1 MSAKKTAP
9 APEADTAQASLAE
22 RASQANLANIVR
34 KVKAGSSLTAAETR
48 TLAEF
53 RRGDEVKASEM
64 LRRGMIVMQKIRT
77 IIEESPLPKTLQRR
91 IMDEIASID
100 A

>member
-9 APEADTAQASLAE
+9 APVADTAQASLAE

-64 LRRGMIVMQKIRT
+64 LRRGVIVMQKIRT